1 MVLLLISSLNLPPPA
16 VLGGVH
22 FWKATGQRSWNEE
35 HSFNIP
41 TGGNSEFEINTK
53 YRLGLGG
60 HKHLFSVKLCNTKN
74 MSLYLVPLVI
84 WRVASCE
91 GVDAFSLTF
100 TPSTAGS
107 DTSWTSGNTENQR
120 NSCIFRKTHILEFP
134 SVMLCVSIKNMKKKS
149 LDRLWWTQG
158 REDHSFRLGTEYWFC
173 ALLWAALGAD
183 GPSWCL
189 LGGCHGNLKLGSP
202 AALVD
207 DRNPLNL
214 FLHSVL
220 LFVYLQVSFPLDTH
234 LPSPHKPTLTGAGT
248 PPSAWKRET
257 KSATLAS
264 RGNRVPLFAF

>member
-1 MVLLLISSLNLPPPA
+1 MWALKI
-16 VLGGVH
+16 
-22 FWKATGQRSWNEE
+22 R
-35 HSFNIP
+35 
-41 TGGNSEFEINTK
+41 
-53 YRLGLGG
+53 
-60 HKHLFSVKLCNTKN
+60 
-74 MSLYLVPLVI
+74 
-84 WRVASCE
+84 
-91 GVDAFSLTF
+91 
-100 TPSTAGS
+100 
-107 DTSWTSGNTENQR
+107 
-120 NSCIFRKTHILEFP
+120 
-134 SVMLCVSIKNMKKKS
+134 KKS

-158 REDHSFRLGTEYWFC
+158 REDHSFRLGTEYWLC

-248 PPSAWKRET
+248 PPSAWKTGNQKVLPWQAEET
-257 KSATLAS
+257 ECHCL
-264 RGNRVPLFAF
+264 LFNQIKEELCLLIKQPCMDNSGRLEKHLIG